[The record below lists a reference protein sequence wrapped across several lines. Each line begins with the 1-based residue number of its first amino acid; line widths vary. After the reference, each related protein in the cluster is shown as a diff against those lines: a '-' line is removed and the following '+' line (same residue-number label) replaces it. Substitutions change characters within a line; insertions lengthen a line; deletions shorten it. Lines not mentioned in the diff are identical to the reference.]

1 MVKILKNLLYQLNKG
16 KHGNI
21 MNEAFW
27 SEPQLIIELREILRD
42 KRYFIVIDDIWDYS
56 VWETIRYA
64 LIENGNGSKIITTTR
79 NAHVANQIGGVYSLI
94 PLSLIH
100 SRKLFHQR
108 IYGDEDKS
116 LPSHLAEVSDIILN
130 KCGGIPL
137 AIITIAGILASK
149 KGMTHEYWSKV
160 SRSMGTGLE
169 DSPQIQKMR
178 RILSL
183 SYYDLPPHL
192 KTCLLYLGLFP
203 EDHDITREY
212 LIWKWVGEAFVRKEH
227 GKSLYEVGE
236 NYLDELISKGM
247 VKPVEF
253 DGCSKA
259 TTCRVHDMVLDLITS
274 LSNDEHFLTAVGG
287 QQLMPLPSKVRR
299 LSLQTGNAE
308 DVRLL
313 STVSFTHVRSVTV
326 FDQALNLLPGIS
338 CFPVLR
344 ALDLS
349 DCEQVDNHRFK
360 GICKLFHLRYLCLR
374 RTSVTEVPKQIGNLQ
389 FLQVLDISLTEVKVL
404 PSTFVQLTQL
414 VYLNVSA
421 WTRLPDGFGKLECL
435 QNFPGITVSYPS
447 MLHDLG
453 RLTELRNLK
462 IIKFI
467 QCGENYDE
475 PFLECLSN
483 LVSLE
488 KLEVNYYL
496 GGPDFGLS
504 SSLSPGP
511 QRVYSI
517 DMLRS
522 TFYAVPRW
530 MSSLSCLSALEIT
543 IRTLAVQD
551 FEVLGKIPSLTDLY
565 VWVLEPTGERPER
578 LAIDSRYPFRCLS
591 VFRFW
596 SYGMEVVF
604 SRGAMPN
611 LQTLDLDFQVRKTKD
626 LGGNFYFG
634 LENLPLLQRVPV
646 KIDCYCT
653 EPGEVEAA
661 EAALQKGVDMNPNK
675 PMLNILKYGEMG

>member
-1 MVKILKNLLYQLNKG
+1 
-16 KHGNI
+16 
-21 MNEAFW
+21 
-27 SEPQLIIELREILRD
+27 
-42 KRYFIVIDDIWDYS
+42 
-56 VWETIRYA
+56 
-64 LIENGNGSKIITTTR
+64 
-79 NAHVANQIGGVYSLI
+79 
-94 PLSLIH
+94 
-100 SRKLFHQR
+100 
-108 IYGDEDKS
+108 
-116 LPSHLAEVSDIILN
+116 
-130 KCGGIPL
+130 
-137 AIITIAGILASK
+137 
-149 KGMTHEYWSKV
+149 
-160 SRSMGTGLE
+160 
-169 DSPQIQKMR
+169 MR

-183 SYYDLPPHL
+183 SYYALPPRL

-212 LIWKWVGEAFVRKEH
+212 LIWKWVGEAFVREEH

-236 NYLDELISKGM
+236 NYLDELINKSM

-274 LSNDEHFLTAVGG
+274 LSNDEHFLTAIGG
-287 QQLMPLPSKVRR
+287 QQFIPLPSKIRR
-299 LSLQTGNAE
+299 LSLQTGKAE

-326 FDQALNLLPGIS
+326 FEQAFDLLPAIS

-344 ALDLS
+344 ALDLR
-349 DCEQVDNHRFK
+349 DCEQVDNRVFK
-360 GICKLFHLRYLCLR
+360 DICKLFHLRYLCLR
-374 RTSVTEVPKQIGNLQ
+374 RTSVTEVPKKIRSLQ
-389 FLQVLDISLTEVKVL
+389 FLQVLDISLTEVKLL
-404 PSTFVQLTQL
+404 PSTFLQLTQL

-421 WTRLPDGFGKLECL
+421 CTRLPDGFGKLECL
-435 QNFPGITVSYPS
+435 QNLPGITISYPS

-467 QCGENYDE
+467 QCDENYEE

-488 KLEVNYYL
+488 SLEVNYYL
-496 GGPDFGLS
+496 GGPDFGLA

-511 QRVYSI
+511 QRVHSI

-522 TFYAVPRW
+522 IFYAVPRW

-543 IRTLAVQD
+543 IRTLAVED
-551 FEVLGKIPSLTDLY
+551 FEVLGSIPYLTDLY

-591 VFRFW
+591 AFRLW

-604 SRGAMPN
+604 SQGAMPS

-646 KIDCYCT
+646 KIDCYLT
-653 EPGEVEAA
+653 KPGEVEAA

-675 PMLNILKYGEMG
+675 PTLNILKVCSLVYHFSCFTTNTMHFGLFYVLL